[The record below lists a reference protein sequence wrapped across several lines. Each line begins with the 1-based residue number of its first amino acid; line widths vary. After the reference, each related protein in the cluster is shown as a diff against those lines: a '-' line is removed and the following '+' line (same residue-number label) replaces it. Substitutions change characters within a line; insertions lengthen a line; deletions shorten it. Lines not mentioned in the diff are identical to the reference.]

1 MVEKKENSSSKIDSS
16 NDRIEGDIIFL
27 DADGQFPKKIIIESE
42 RGKREYRLIR
52 TRRSGY
58 ILN

>member
-1 MVEKKENSSSKIDSS
+1 MAEKKENFSSKTDSS
-16 NDRIEGDIIFL
+16 NDRIEGNVIFL
-27 DADGQFPKKIIIESE
+27 DENGHFPKKVIIESSK
-42 RGKREYRLIR
+42 GKREYRLVK